1 MSGIQSEQLENHVIR
16 TANRLRLIQVDFAD
30 ESEHTRN
37 GYLCEEIERALKLIM
52 PEKRNEF
59 LEKLK
64 TRFPVPSLG
73 NQVVQ
78 NGPAESRSPVAQ
90 ADVLKDPEL
99 LVKSLLEIAPTLS
112 DENKEI
118 IVNSLGPVAVH
129 QEAKVNYSEQTF
141 QKLQTVFQSEAGQSI
156 NPDRLMELSII
167 LAEFVFKLEPLVW
180 NVWRKLSPRSKIRQ
194 SADLKDIIG
203 KFVFD
208 VPDVSLEQIDNE
220 LKELQRLIAAIIT
233 AISQVGS
240 QFARVHLA
248 KFSPSEISALV
259 KVEKGSI
266 MVSQEVKCWRKY
278 LKLASNLNEDSI
290 ETEIRNAIVGYV
302 NSLRKPMG

>member
-1 MSGIQSEQLENHVIR
+1 MSGIQSEKLENHVIR

-37 GYLCEEIERALKLIM
+37 GYLCEDIERALKLLI

-64 TRFPVPSLG
+64 TRFPVGSLD
-73 NQVVQ
+73 NQVIQ
-78 NGPAESRSPVAQ
+78 NEPVESRSSVAQ
-90 ADVLKDPEL
+90 VDVLKDPEL

-112 DENKEI
+112 VQSKEI
-118 IVNSLGPVAVH
+118 IVKSLGPEVVH
-129 QEAKVNYSEQTF
+129 QEAEVNYSEQTF
-141 QKLQTVFQSEAGQSI
+141 QKLQAVLKSEAGQSV
-156 NPDRLMELSII
+156 NSERLMELSII
-167 LAEFVFKLEPLVW
+167 LAEFVFRLEPLVW
-180 NVWRKLSPRSKIRQ
+180 NVWRKLSPRSNIRK
-194 SADLKDIIG
+194 SADLKDIMG
-203 KFVFD
+203 KFVFN
-208 VPDVSLEQIDNE
+208 VPDVSCEQIDNE